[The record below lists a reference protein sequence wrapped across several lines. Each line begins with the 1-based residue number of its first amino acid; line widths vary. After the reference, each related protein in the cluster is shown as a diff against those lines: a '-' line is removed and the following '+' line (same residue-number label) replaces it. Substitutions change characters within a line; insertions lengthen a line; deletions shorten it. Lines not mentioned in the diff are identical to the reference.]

1 MILDFPN
8 QKNQR
13 NNKRKV
19 TLLEEEVVKKSEVV
33 QLKKTV
39 DIVEEVKNQE
49 KETEVLQR
57 NNTRKDHDLDL
68 QIKKSI
74 ENVMTDLKEQD
85 FWILKNKEEEKITD
99 LKLKRNK
106 IQENHS

>member
-1 MILDFPN
+1 MILDFLN